1 MTKSCFNCF
10 YLNKEQKEIDKYD
23 NIQYGCDSNG
33 RFGFVPFTVKSEKEL
48 KTGGCSDWIGEGK
61 TIKLGQLFRFF
72 TSSGNKYVCQYCGK
86 IGSNYLIWNQTL
98 RVFKEV
104 KQSWFKKNIHH
115 IQITKDMPTEKGIV
129 SITKEDKQ
137 AFRKRMAQARKER
150 YEQQCRK

>member
-1 MTKSCFNCF
+1 MIESCFNCF
-10 YLNKEQKEIDKYD
+10 YLNREQKEITEHG

-98 RVFKEV
+98 QVFKEV
-104 KQSWFKKNIHH
+104 KQSWFKTNIHH
-115 IQITKDMPTEKGIV
+115 IQITKDAD
-129 SITKEDKQ
+129 TKYNTAEDKQ
-137 AFRKRMAQARKER
+137 AFRKRMAQARKKR
-150 YEQQCRK
+150 YKQQCQK